1 MDYNK
6 ILKNKLL
13 LQSMYN
19 LKLSLKQEGID
30 CKTVTF
36 TDNEGSNIAVDLPEL
51 KENKKTKIAKAVK
64 GE

>member
-30 CKTVTF
+30 CKKVTF
-36 TDNEGSNIAVDLPEL
+36 TDSEGGNIEIELPEL